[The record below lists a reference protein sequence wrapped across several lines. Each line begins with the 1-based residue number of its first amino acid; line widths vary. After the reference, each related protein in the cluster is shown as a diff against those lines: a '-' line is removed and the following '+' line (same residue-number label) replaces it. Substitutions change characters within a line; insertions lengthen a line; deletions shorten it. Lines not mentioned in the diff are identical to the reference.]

1 VTGWKQRSCVPPGC
15 VKTNKQTNNV
25 EHIPGVK
32 NKASDGLSRALDA
45 TTNKTDS
52 YKINKDQ
59 RVEFLTAPPII
70 SSPPIPLTEFM
81 FHCQQ
86 HIQNTWPP
94 HIPEPPTEEVRV
106 ISEICEALKPPQ
118 SPTSEQEA
126 TNCRMQPLALRVNPM
141 LMNLKCDPDINA
153 MSQVEA
159 DKFCSSSPNKS
170 NRIALVAMNETAFTP
185 QAFAAL

>member
-1 VTGWKQRSCVPPGC
+1 MSRLGMLLSEY
-15 VKTNKQTNNV
+15 NIHV

-70 SSPPIPLTEFM
+70 SSPPIPLAEFM

-94 HIPEPPTEEVRV
+94 HIPEPPIEEVRV

-126 TNCRMQPLALRVNPM
+126 TNTSFPFLEPLHLFN
-141 LMNLKCDPDINA
+141 
-153 MSQVEA
+153 
-159 DKFCSSSPNKS
+159 
-170 NRIALVAMNETAFTP
+170 IAVGNVGVPTCYY
-185 QAFAAL
+185 